1 MDNQPSVSK
10 NHAITI
16 DNRSRAQAT
25 GIEEVLSYGTDELC
39 LLSSLGTI
47 TVRGKDLKIAKFN
60 TADGTISFTGSVD
73 SIAYDKKKEPLLKR
87 IFK

>member
-1 MDNQPSVSK
+1 MENQPLTPK
-10 NHAITI
+10 NHTLTL
-16 DNRSRAQAT
+16 DSRSRVQAT

-39 LLSSLGTI
+39 LLSSLGTV

-60 TADGTISFTGSVD
+60 TADGTISFSGTVD
-73 SIAYDKKKEPLLKR
+73 SIVYDKKKEPLFKR

>member
-1 MDNQPSVSK
+1 MENQSGSPK
-10 NHAITI
+10 NHALTL
-16 DNRSRAQAT
+16 DSRSRAQAT

-60 TADGTISFTGSVD
+60 TSDGTISFSGTVD
-73 SIAYDKKKEPLLKR
+73 SVVYDKKKEPFFRR